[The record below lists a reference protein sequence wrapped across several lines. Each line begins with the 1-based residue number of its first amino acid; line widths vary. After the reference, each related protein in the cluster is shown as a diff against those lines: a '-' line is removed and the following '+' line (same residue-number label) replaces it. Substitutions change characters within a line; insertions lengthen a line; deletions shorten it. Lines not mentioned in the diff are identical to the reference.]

1 MNTFSLPAKI
11 THQEAQGVLTRF
23 QDRLKDVPAAQDKT
37 FEIDA
42 SALTMF
48 NSSALAV
55 LLGFKRELQMKGLH
69 MKVNHLSEP
78 LQNLAKVYGVDLFLA
93 SP

>member
-11 THQEAQGVLTRF
+11 THQEAQGVLARF
-23 QDRLKDVPAAQDKT
+23 QDRLNNLKAAQDKT

-42 SALTMF
+42 SALTVF

-55 LLGFKRELQMKGLH
+55 LLGLKRELHMKGLE
-69 MKVNHLSEP
+69 MKVQHLSEP
-78 LQNLAKVYGVDLFLA
+78 LQNLAKVYGVDHFLA
-93 SP
+93 NP